1 MRLRYGTLIVWL
13 LALVLIAVG
22 CGTQQTAQTGAD
34 GEAADGKKTLIVGT
48 NASFAPFEYVD
59 ASNQLTGFDVE
70 LMKAIAEEAGFAVQ
84 FKDISWEGLFLT
96 LQNGETDVLISGI
109 TITDERKETMD
120 FSEPYFEAEQLIAV
134 REDANITQFADLKD
148 QNMTV
153 GVQTG
158 STADTIVSELLGSTS
173 PNIKRY
179 ETVPNAMQ
187 ALQIGDVDAVVAD
200 NAVVQNYLKNNPGVK
215 LKTVADEAFPKEY
228 YGIAVKKG
236 NKELLDK
243 INQALKTLKENGTY
257 DQLYEKYFGK
267 AG

>member
-1 MRLRYGTLIVWL
+1 MRQRFGTLLMLL
-13 LALVLIAVG
+13 LALALVAVG
-22 CGTQQTAQTGAD
+22 CGTQEAGQTGSG
-34 GEAADGKKTLIVGT
+34 GEATGGKTTLVVGLD
-48 NASFAPFEYVD
+48 ASFAPFEYVD

-70 LMKAIAEEAGFAVQ
+70 LMKAIAKEAGFEVQ
-84 FKDISWEGLFLT
+84 FKNTSWEGLFLT

-109 TITDERKETMD
+109 TITDKRKETMD

-158 STADTIVSELLGSTS
+158 STADTIVSKLLGSTS

-200 NAVVQNYLKNNPGVK
+200 NAVVQNYLKNNPGAK